1 MSRLRH
7 SVVFLSILAAPL
19 PFTSPVFHESRQ
31 GSVLRIVLTTFL
43 GLFLTPVLH
52 AQDLRGKISCWGQ
65 RSLQPQNRVHTKKL
79 WDGYEISLGPTSNAA
94 EIPEQAAALYNQ
106 GGHVVLGGAGIRT

>member
-65 RSLQPQNRVHTKKL
+65 HSPATSEPRPHEKT
-79 WDGYEISLGPTSNAA
+79 LGWLRDFFGSYVQCGRDP
-94 EIPEQAAALYNQ
+94 
-106 GGHVVLGGAGIRT
+106 